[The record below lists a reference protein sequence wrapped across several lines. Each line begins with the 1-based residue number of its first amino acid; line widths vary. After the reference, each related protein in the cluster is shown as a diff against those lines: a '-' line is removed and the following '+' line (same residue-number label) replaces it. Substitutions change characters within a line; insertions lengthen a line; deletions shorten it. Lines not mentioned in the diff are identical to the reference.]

1 MHAKVVVQYFPPLN
15 TNEKAKV
22 SVNERS
28 FYYCIDAAIV
38 PLSDLTSNDNAGK
51 LEFIGYINGTPS
63 LDDGV
68 SCFENGGYRLINK
81 AGDYVHA
88 TGISELLA
96 KCGFSIDKHFSE
108 RRKDSIILLCLV
120 TPCAE
125 WQGSTGK

>member
-1 MHAKVVVQYFPPLN
+1 
-15 TNEKAKV
+15 
-22 SVNERS
+22 VNERS
-28 FYYCIDAAIV
+28 FYHWIDAAIV

-63 LDDGV
+63 LDGGV

-88 TGISELLA
+88 TGISELLV
-96 KCGFSIDKHFSE
+96 KCGFSIDKNFSE
-108 RRKDSIILLCLV
+108 RRKDSILLLCLV
-120 TPCAE
+120 TPFAE